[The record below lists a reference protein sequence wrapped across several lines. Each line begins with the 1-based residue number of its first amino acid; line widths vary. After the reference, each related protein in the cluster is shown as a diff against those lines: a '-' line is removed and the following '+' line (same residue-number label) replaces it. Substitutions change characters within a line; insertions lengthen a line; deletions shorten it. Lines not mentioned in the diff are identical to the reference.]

1 MHSPPAIGTAACN
14 TFAQE
19 HLERTKEEFISQFG
33 EDPKREDLTI
43 LAPKQDD
50 PANQVSLLF
59 MGITYMQYEF
69 TCLMTQIFVFFP
81 DDVKVG
87 VKSIKTVCEHMK
99 NEGVKRA
106 IMVVI
111 SNLTP
116 FARQCLEEV
125 RQVHYIE
132 TVRGF

>member
-1 MHSPPAIGTAACN
+1 M
-14 TFAQE
+14 
-19 HLERTKEEFISQFG
+19 FG

-50 PANQVSLLF
+50 PTDQVQICALAYLLVDTHNI
-59 MGITYMQYEF
+59 MIV
-69 TCLMTQIFVFFP
+69 QIFVFFP
-81 DDVKVG
+81 EDVKVG
-87 VKSIKTVCEHMK
+87 VKSIKTVCEQMK
-99 NEGVKRA
+99 ADNVKRA

-132 TVRGF
+132 TVGAKTMGSKNTRLQQYPVHTVSRDGAPCQHH

>member
-1 MHSPPAIGTAACN
+1 MPRRLAARARCLTSN
-14 TFAQE
+14 QQE
-19 HLERTKEEFISQFG
+19 HLERTKEEFINQYG

-50 PANQVSLLF
+50 PTNQVVGSDC
-59 MGITYMQYEF
+59 TPCHVHAN
-69 TCLMTQIFVFFP
+69 TPNHNAHQIFVFFP
-81 DDVKVG
+81 DDAKVG
-87 VKSIKTVCEHMK
+87 VKAIKLVCEHMK

-125 RQVHYIE
+125 RHVHCIE
-132 TVRGF
+132 TVR